1 MLKGRTS
8 LMIAFMLAGLIVLLS
23 CTGVFAGDGSG
34 SGGGKGNPLSL
45 VSANPADGQKD
56 VSLSP
61 EITLNFSK
69 NVVNMSVKDN
79 NQKCFTL
86 NSADGTQIPVEVI
99 MADDQIEPEK
109 KDIIA
114 VSPTVELSPDTQYIL
129 KILAD
134 LTSKNGTTLEKTVS
148 ITFYTEKGTG
158 TQGSTDASPVSGAA
172 VNSTSGNGNKVI
184 VTVLVIVVILVAIA
198 AYFKF
203 KKR

>member
-1 MLKGRTS
+1 LLKGRTS

-148 ITFYTEKGTG
+148 ITRKHRCFPCVRRSSKLDKRQWK
-158 TQGSTDASPVSGAA
+158 QGHSHSFGDSGDFSC
-172 VNSTSGNGNKVI
+172 NSSI
-184 VTVLVIVVILVAIA
+184 
-198 AYFKF
+198 F
-203 KKR
+203 